1 MVERLDRTEQKIAD
15 QDVKIDKLSL
25 ELQTIP
31 ILDDIDL
38 EFEDK

>member
-1 MVERLDRTEQKIAD
+1 MVEHLDRTEQKIAD
-15 QDVKIDKLSL
+15 QDVKINKLSL
-25 ELQTIP
+25 ELQT

>member
-15 QDVKIDKLSL
+15 QDVKINKLSL
-25 ELQTIP
+25 ELQT

>member
-1 MVERLDRTEQKIAD
+1 MVERLHRTEQKIAD
-15 QDVKIDKLSL
+15 QDVKINKLSL
-25 ELQTIP
+25 ELQT

>member
-1 MVERLDRTEQKIAD
+1 MVEHLDRAEQKIAD
-15 QDVKIDKLSL
+15 QDVKINKLSL
-25 ELQTIP
+25 ELQT